1 VPAKPKTYLYKWI
14 QMGVFHGVSIFQAR
28 TLDSYKWLRAREHP
42 PTHFT
47 RWQSLNFAAMS
58 FSRHPGIHDAVLSCD
73 QLDCISSTLMDKLE
87 AASQVR
93 SLFKAMLPGIPGIP
107 GIPGLVRDL
116 GLARVFL
123 RLKISS
129 L

>member
-14 QMGVFHGVSIFQAR
+14 QMGVFHGVSIFQAW

-47 RWQSLNFAAMS
+47 RWQWLNFAAMS

-73 QLDCISSTLMDKLE
+73 QLDCISSTLMDKLDKGCFTGQVSRQSN
-87 AASQVR
+87 ASR
-93 SLFKAMLPGIPGIP
+93 NSRNS
-107 GIPGLVRDL
+107 GLVRDL